1 VVKIPRIACFVAFVT
16 AAISFL
22 GAVFGSIVTLPFA
35 LIPLFA
41 GVGILRKHMWSAYG
55 FALYLFAQ
63 SLTLA
68 GLLIRAGDPRSTPD
82 AIGSLGLTLFLGCL
96 FLFAGRLLASVGPSR
111 GIVWPW
117 IMISLVSTVPLLF
130 VQAFLIPSGAME
142 DTLLVGDRILVQ
154 RFPRPQIQRADMV
167 AFVYPVDRNQKF
179 VKRVIGIAAT
189 TSESPTKS
197 FYRNGIPLKEPYALH
212 RSGFEDSYRD
222 NFPSEPNTSFAAGD
236 KMLKKHVV
244 NGEVVVPERSYFVL
258 GDNRDNSLD
267 SRYWVSSA
275 LKILSVSP
283 C

>member
-179 VKRVIGIAAT
+179 VKRVIGIAST

-197 FYRNGIPLKEPYALH
+197 FIETGFLSRSRTHSTGLALRILIETIFQVNRIPHSQPATRCS
-212 RSGFEDSYRD
+212 RS
-222 NFPSEPNTSFAAGD
+222 TS
-236 KMLKKHVV
+236 
-244 NGEVVVPERSYFVL
+244 
-258 GDNRDNSLD
+258 
-267 SRYWVSSA
+267 
-275 LKILSVSP
+275 
-283 C
+283 